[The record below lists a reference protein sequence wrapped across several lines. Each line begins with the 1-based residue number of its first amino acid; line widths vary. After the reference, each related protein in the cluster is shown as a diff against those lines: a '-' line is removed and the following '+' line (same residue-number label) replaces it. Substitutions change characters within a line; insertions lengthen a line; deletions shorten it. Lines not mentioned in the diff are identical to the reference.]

1 MSTTETQSIP
11 SRHNAPRGIRNYN
24 PGNIERTGTRWQ
36 GMALDQSGDSRFVI
50 FSHPAWGIR
59 AIARTLITY
68 QDARRAKDGSRIDSV
83 REIVERWAP
92 AHEND
97 TDAYAERVAKA
108 LGIGHD
114 DETVDV
120 YDFATMHALVKAI
133 VRHENGKGPL
143 PGGDWYGDGLI
154 ADGLSLAGILDG
166 VRHG

>member
-1 MSTTETQSIP
+1 MTRHQSK
-11 SRHNAPRGIRNYN
+11 PRGIRNYN
-24 PGNIERTGTRWQ
+24 PGNLERNGTRWQ
-36 GMALDQSGDSRFVI
+36 GMALDQSGDPRFIV

-97 TDAYAERVAKA
+97 TDAYAKQVAKA
-108 LGIGHD
+108 LGIGPD
-114 DETVDV
+114 DEAVDV
-120 YDFATMHALVKAI
+120 YDFATMRALVKAI
-133 VRHENGKGPL
+133 VRHENGPGPL
-143 PGGDWYGDGLI
+143 PGGHWYGDGLI
-154 ADGLSLAGILDG
+154 AEGLALAGILEG